1 MSTLSSLTSI
11 LASILEPKDHG
22 DTKPSDDC
30 SKSLGEAL
38 AKVDFS
44 HTDLGSTDL
53 GSQGPDHSDAHAALA
68 SMSSD
73 DALDYAISQMGPAD
87 HLDVGHFDVGHFDV
101 PGDTSHDT

>member
-11 LASILEPKDHG
+11 LEPKDHC

-30 SKSLGEAL
+30 VQNPGEAL
-38 AKVDFS
+38 AKFDFS
-44 HTDLGSTDL
+44 HIDL
-53 GSQGPDHSDAHAALA
+53 GSQGLDHSDAHAALT

-87 HLDVGHFDVGHFDV
+87 HLDVGHFDM
-101 PGDTSHDT
+101 PADTSHDT